1 MNLKTDVVPVV
12 KEAFSEFQEDEAGQL
27 GAALAYYAMFSLF
40 PLLLLLVAAL
50 GFVLQYWDEA
60 IDVQKQILGAVSRNF
75 SPQLSE
81 TLSGILTGVKSD
93 AGGAT
98 IIGLVTL
105 LMGASGV
112 FQQLDMSFNKIWKVP
127 KPVGPSSIVQTII
140 KTVRTRLFSFGMVLA
155 VGFLLLVSMALTG
168 ISQALLQGFSDL
180 PVVGSVAGFTLGI
193 LLSLLLNTLVFAL
206 LFKYLPDT
214 VVHWRDVWLGA
225 AITALIWE
233 LAKYILAWYIGRSA
247 QSYSAYGAVGAVLV
261 LMVWIYFS
269 SQILFLGAEFTE
281 AYSRHRGSRADN
293 PNLTREVAEARAA
306 EEGETLPDPEPEP
319 HAKAPAPRPA
329 PSSAPNP
336 ASIKTVAVASGAG
349 VAVGLLGAIVAALVG
364 VVLGVRKLVGGV
376 GRIGRK
382 RATKAP
388 K

>member
-1 MNLKTDVVPVV
+1 MNLKTEFVPVL
-12 KEAFSEFQEDEAGQL
+12 KEAFSEFLEDEAGQL

-50 GFVLQYWDEA
+50 GFVLRYWDNA
-60 IDVQKQILGAVSRNF
+60 IDVQQQILGAVSRNF

-81 TLSGILTGVKSD
+81 TLSGILTGVKSQ

-98 IIGLVTL
+98 IVGVITL

-112 FQQLDMSFNKIWKVP
+112 FQQLDVSFNKIWKVP
-127 KPVGPSSIVQTII
+127 QPTTPLTMVQTIV
-140 KTVRTRLFSFGMVLA
+140 KTIRTRLFSFGMVLA

-180 PVVGSVAGFTLGI
+180 PLLGSVAGVALGL
-193 LLSLLLNTLVFAL
+193 LLSVVLNTLVFAL

-225 AITALIWE
+225 ALTAVIWE

-269 SQILFLGAEFTE
+269 SQILFFGAEFTE
-281 AYSRHRGSRADN
+281 AYSRHYGSRAEN

-306 EEGETLPDPEPEP
+306 EQGETLPEPAPEAQ
-319 HAKAPAPRPA
+319 AKAPASRPA
-329 PSSAPNP
+329 PASAPSP

-364 VVLGVRKLVGGV
+364 VAVGVRKLVGGV
-376 GRIGRK
+376 ARIGRK
-382 RATKAP
+382 RPTKAP
-388 K
+388 E